1 MGQGPFFWFS
11 HNGLTMMQHSFLGVD
26 GGGTQTRWALGS
38 ADGQMLAE
46 GAVAGMSGLQLG
58 TDAGRATLVAT
69 FAALAADVHEAAGAT
84 RVARV
89 VAGLTGFAAADAARL
104 QTLLAAPFALTAA
117 DVQLMSDIELACHSA
132 FGPGSTPKSTT
143 GSTPESTPRFAPAQG
158 IVVYAGTGSI
168 AAHIDS
174 AGVLHRAGGRGALI
188 DDAGGGYWIG
198 CQGLKAVWR
207 LEDADPGSAAGC
219 LLGQHLFKALGGND
233 WAQTRQFVYGASR
246 GEMGLLALAVAA
258 AAEGGD
264 ADALAVLRQAGLELA
279 RLAEC
284 MQARVGVLPLALSGR
299 VFDLH
304 PIIEVTLR
312 AALPVGAVVQRA
324 QGSAHVAACRWA
336 AAC

>member
-1 MGQGPFFWFS
+1 
-11 HNGLTMMQHSFLGVD
+11 
-26 GGGTQTRWALGS
+26 
-38 ADGQMLAE
+38 
-46 GAVAGMSGLQLG
+46 
-58 TDAGRATLVAT
+58 
-69 FAALAADVHEAAGAT
+69 
-84 RVARV
+84 
-89 VAGLTGFAAADAARL
+89 
-104 QTLLAAPFALTAA
+104 LLAAPFALPAA
-117 DVQLMSDIELACHSA
+117 DVRLMSDIELACYSA
-132 FGPGSTPKSTT
+132 FGPAIAPASTR
-143 GSTPESTPRFAPAQG
+143 GSTPESTSGPAAGQG

-174 AGVLHRAGGRGALI
+174 AGVLHRAGGRGAVI

-207 LEDADPGSAAGC
+207 LEDAAPGSASQG
-219 LLGQHLFKALGGND
+219 LLGQHLLKALGGND

-258 AAEGGD
+258 AAKGGD
-264 ADALAVLRQAGLELA
+264 ADALAVLRQAGLELT
-279 RLAEC
+279 RLAQC
-284 MQARVGVLPLALSGR
+284 MHARVGGLPLALSGR

-304 PIIEVTLR
+304 PIIEATLR